1 MVQWLSHSSAVISD
15 IMPKSMTDED
25 LTVKVA
31 VSSSMDDPSVN
42 RVSWVSLS
50 FWALEWFSKRW
61 FNHFLSFLFGA
72 ASSDSWHWRA
82 AHPFNNCPG
91 ECPLLFSSL
100 SLTICNTVLSLQVKL
115 KANSVIQTSKLTVSI
130 QPPLAVTQD
139 QFILEPMGQ
148 SLHLLF
154 ITLL

>member
-1 MVQWLSHSSAVISD
+1 MSSAFLISVFD
-15 IMPKSMTDED
+15 Y
-25 LTVKVA
+25 
-31 VSSSMDDPSVN
+31 
-42 RVSWVSLS
+42 
-50 FWALEWFSKRW
+50 F
-61 FNHFLSFLFGA
+61 
-72 ASSDSWHWRA
+72 
-82 AHPFNNCPG
+82 
-91 ECPLLFSSL
+91 
-100 SLTICNTVLSLQVKL
+100 CNTILSLQVKL